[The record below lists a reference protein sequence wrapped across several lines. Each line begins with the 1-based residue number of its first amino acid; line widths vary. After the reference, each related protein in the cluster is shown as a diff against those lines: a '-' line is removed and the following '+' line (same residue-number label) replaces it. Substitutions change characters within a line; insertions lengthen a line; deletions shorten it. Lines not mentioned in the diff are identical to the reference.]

1 MEIKIRPAKEGEIE
15 ILRDFEKE
23 IIETERPFDITL
35 KDGDIHYYDLLE
47 LISSPESEVLIAE
60 FDGKVVGSGY
70 VQIRKADPFLKHSR
84 FAYLGFMYVKPAFRG
99 KGINQMI
106 LEALI
111 DWSRAKDISEIR
123 LEVYDANVI
132 AKNAYRKAG
141 FNPIIVQ
148 MRKEI

>member
-47 LISSPESEVLIAE
+47 LISSPESEVLVVE

-70 VQIRKADPFLKHSR
+70 VQIRKADQFLKHAH

-99 KGINQMI
+99 KGINQLI

-111 DWSRAKDISEIR
+111 NWAKAKGISEIR

-141 FNPIIVQ
+141 FDPIIVQ
-148 MRKEI
+148 MRKKM